1 MAQHARP
8 HLQTHLREAKHSS
21 VAGAAYRLGLKLFD
35 ERTETWHDY
44 SHRSG
49 KEVVFGKTIGPEGA
63 PAWLLDPGTLWNEV
77 EKAEP
82 RSNSQVARDY
92 RIPIPLGLSKDEAIA
107 MSMAMAGY
115 LVARFNVPV
124 SVAVH
129 NDNDTD
135 LDGNKKPPGMVGFHA
150 HLYMPTRELT
160 HAGQGDGAVWR
171 LGRKLSELSNKRTSS
186 QLVDSMNAKWAQLA
200 NRFARAAGI
209 QTQFESLSYERL
221 GLDIRPKPTRA
232 RRFGKENAWYP
243 QGTNGPKV
251 DMSPAAV
258 TGRLHARRATHITKV
273 LTTDAGRAR
282 RRVTRF
288 GPDGAQGKAPL
299 INRARFV
306 GGRTVRIDSHLRL
319 AELMRRAGPTPTSD
333 AEQAALER
341 SMFLADFIESLLFAQ
356 ERARQQAGDFDMKM
370 LRDEMALADGRARQE
385 VVEAALRRAE
395 DRLEQW
401 LRTHPLR
408 VRLHL
413 PTDEHAILVANRNAA
428 SKRVALVQNDMHRL
442 TRAITTL
449 SRERDITEAREAKTR
464 ARIVNQMQGYKA
476 EFGRVVD
483 TISPVLDDAQRA
495 DIRTL
500 ADTLEVIMPDR
511 VSLARSESAFPAPRH
526 SH

>member
-8 HLQTHLREAKHSS
+8 HLQTHLRESKHSS

-44 SHRSG
+44 AHRAG
-49 KEVVFGKTIGPEGA
+49 KEVVFAKTIGPEGT
-63 PAWLLDPGTLWNEV
+63 PAWLLDPATLWNEV

-92 RIPIPLGLSKDEAIA
+92 RIPVPLGLSKDEAIA

-124 SVAVH
+124 SIGVH

-135 LDGNKKPPGMVGFHA
+135 LDGNKKPPGMIGFHA

-160 HAGQGDGAVWR
+160 REGEGDNAVWR

-186 QLVDSMNAKWAQLA
+186 PLVDAMNAKWGQLA

-209 QTQFESLSYERL
+209 QTQFESMSYERL
-221 GLDIRPKPTRA
+221 GLDIKPKPTRA
-232 RRFGKENAWYP
+232 RRFGKQNAWHP
-243 QGTNGPKV
+243 PGSNAPNV

-273 LTTDAGRAR
+273 LTTDASRAR
-282 RRVTRF
+282 RRVARF
-288 GPDGAQGKAPL
+288 QAGGPQGKAPL
-299 INRARFV
+299 INRAGFV
-306 GGRTVRIDSHLRL
+306 GGRTLRIDSNLRL
-319 AELMRRAGPTPTSD
+319 AALMQRAGPKPTND

-341 SMFLADFIESLLFAQ
+341 AMFLADFIESLLFAQ
-356 ERARQQAGDFDMKM
+356 ERARQQAGDFDMKL
-370 LRDEMALADGRARQE
+370 LREEMALADGRARQK

-395 DRLEQW
+395 DKLDQW

-408 VRLHL
+408 ARLHV
-413 PTDEHAILVANRNAA
+413 PFDEHGLLVTNRNTAA
-428 SKRVALVQNDMHRL
+428 KDVVRVQNDLHRL
-442 TRAITTL
+442 TGVITTL
-449 SRERDITEAREAKTR
+449 SRERETEEARETKTR
-464 ARIVNQMQGYKA
+464 ARIVNQMQGYRS
-476 EFGRVVD
+476 EFKKVVQ
-483 TISPVLDDAQRA
+483 TISPALDDAQKV
-495 DIRTL
+495 DIRAL
-500 ADTLEVIMPDR
+500 ADTLEVDMPDI
-511 VSLARSESAFPAPRH
+511 VSLARTESAFPAPRH